1 MVATILERYGPLQG
15 FYGWDINGLKHME
28 LEIYQVDAFASQVF
42 NGNPAAVMPLTK
54 WLPDETLQCIAME
67 NNVAE
72 TAFFIPVENGY
83 QLRWFTPA
91 VEVDL
96 CGHATLASAHVL
108 FEHLAFKGDVIAF
121 HTRSGE
127 LRVTRGKDGLTLDFP
142 AATMES
148 TPVNSN
154 ICRALGSSVDAIGA
168 VIASDNPHAVVYV
181 FASEREVA
189 DLSPSSADLL
199 AASDYSV
206 IATAP
211 GDHCDFVSRF
221 FGPHVGLDEDPVT
234 GSAHC
239 SLVPYWADQ
248 LGSTTFK
255 ARQIST
261 RGGDLSCELR
271 NGRVFMTGR
280 GITFMRGT
288 VYLPG

>member
-15 FYGWDINGLKHME
+15 FYGRDINGLENME
-28 LEIYQVDAFASQVF
+28 LEIYQIDAFASEVF
-42 NGNPAAVMPLTK
+42 KGNPAAVMPLTE
-54 WLPDETLQCIAME
+54 WLPDETLQSLAME

-83 QLRWFTPA
+83 QLRWFTPT

-121 HTRSGE
+121 QTRSGE
-127 LRVTRGKDGLTLDFP
+127 LRVTRGKEGLTLDFP
-142 AATMES
+142 AAAMES
-148 TPVNSN
+148 TPVNSS
-154 ICRALGSSVDAIGA
+154 ICRALGSSGEAIEA
-168 VIASDNPHAVVYV
+168 VIASENPHAVVYV

-189 DLSPSSADLL
+189 NLAPNPSDLL

-206 IATAP
+206 IATAA

-221 FGPHVGLDEDPVT
+221 FGPHVGINEDPVT

-239 SLVPYWADQ
+239 SLVPYWANR
-248 LGSTTFK
+248 LASTTFK

-261 RGGDLSCELR
+261 RGGDLYCELR
-271 NGRVFMTGR
+271 EGRVFMTGR
-280 GITFMRGT
+280 GVTFMQGR
-288 VYLPG
+288 VYLPD

>member
-1 MVATILERYGPLQG
+1 
-15 FYGWDINGLKHME
+15 ME
-28 LEIYQVDAFASQVF
+28 LDIYQVDAFASEVF
-42 NGNPAAVMPLTK
+42 KGNPAAVMPLTQ
-54 WLPDETLQCIAME
+54 WLPDEILQALAME

-72 TAFFIPVENGY
+72 TAFFISVENGY

-108 FEHLAFKGDVIAF
+108 FEHLAFKDDVIAF

-127 LRVTRGKDGLTLDFP
+127 LRVTRGPEGLTLDFP
-142 AATMES
+142 AAAMES
-148 TPVNSN
+148 IPVKNS
-154 ICRALGSSVDAIGA
+154 ICKALGSSVEAMGA
-168 VIASDNPHAVVYV
+168 VIASENPHAVVYV
-181 FASEREVA
+181 FASEREVS
-189 DLSPSSADLL
+189 DLSPISADLL

-248 LGSTTFK
+248 LASTTFH

-261 RGGDLSCELR
+261 RGGDLYCELR
-271 NGRVFMTGR
+271 NGRVFMTGS
-280 GITFMRGT
+280 GVTFMQGT
-288 VYLPG
+288 VYLPD